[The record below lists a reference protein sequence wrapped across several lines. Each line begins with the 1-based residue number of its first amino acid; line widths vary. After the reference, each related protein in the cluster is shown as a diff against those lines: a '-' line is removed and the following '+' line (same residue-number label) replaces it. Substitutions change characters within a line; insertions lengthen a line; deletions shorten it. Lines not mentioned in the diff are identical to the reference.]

1 MKPVEYD
8 VYLCCRDVEAGGMAA
23 EVAAGLA
30 RLGFRVVAAGRGPG
44 AASGPERLKTIETAP
59 DFVLLSSP
67 SHPGSGGGHAD
78 PRVAD
83 LAHAFRTKRN
93 IVVLADPADADP
105 LAAAEPPGRPK
116 LAAWQRVVYDRGRA
130 RESIALVG
138 HRLVSSSEVED
149 RRLMRMAKRAFVA
162 LAIVLAAA
170 ASLRIVPAAVSYW
183 NRPKAP
189 PPLPRFTL
197 YWTAAGQ
204 RMENGQ
210 RTAFPITD
218 GSAVAG
224 GDQIRLSF
232 STGSD
237 GHAYVVA
244 RDSRGGLS
252 MLYPGATV
260 RGASLVRAGARHDA
274 PGSGSWYTVDPQ
286 AGLEAVYL
294 VAGHDPLE
302 NLEELAE
309 EADERMTPAARTEL
323 LSSTIAGLIDGK
335 HTAVPRPIRTRK
347 GREIVDGLAPAAP
360 PVVWDV
366 ILARGSGLTQEPAAQ
381 TGLLSAVVE
390 IRLRPGQRD

>member
-1 MKPVEYD
+1 MKTVEYD
-8 VYLCCRDVEAGGMAA
+8 VFLCCRDVEAGGMAA

-30 RLGFRVVAAGRGPG
+30 RLGFRVVVAGRNPG
-44 AASGPERLKTIETAP
+44 AASGPERLETIEKAP
-59 DFVLLSSP
+59 DFVLLSSA
-67 SHPGSGGGHAD
+67 SQPGPGGAHAD
-78 PRVAD
+78 VRAAD

-105 LAAAEPPGRPK
+105 LASAEPPGRPR
-116 LAAWQRVVYDRGRA
+116 LAAWQRVVYDPARS

-149 RRLMRMAKRAFVA
+149 RRLMRRAKRAFVT

-204 RMENGQ
+204 RMENSQ
-210 RTAFPITD
+210 RTAFSITD

-237 GHAYVVA
+237 GHAYVIA

-252 MLYPGATV
+252 MLFPGATV
-260 RGASLVRAGARHDA
+260 RGASLVRAGVRHDA
-274 PGSGSWYTVDPQ
+274 PGSGSWFTVDPQ

-294 VAGHDPLE
+294 VGGHDPLE

-360 PVVWDV
+360 PAVWDN
-366 ILARGSGLTQEPAAQ
+366 ILAGGSGLTQKPA
-381 TGLLSAVVE
+381 TRVGLLSAVVE
-390 IRLRPGQRD
+390 IRVAAK

>member
-1 MKPVEYD
+1 MTRVEHD
-8 VYLCCRDVEAGGMAA
+8 VYLCCRDVEDGGMAA
-23 EVAAGLA
+23 EVAAGLV
-30 RLGFRVVAAGRGPG
+30 RLGFRVVVAGRGPG
-44 AASGPERLKTIETAP
+44 AASGPGRFKAIEEAP

-67 SHPGSGGGHAD
+67 SQSGSGGGYAD
-78 PRVAD
+78 PRIAD
-83 LAHAFRTKRN
+83 LAHAFKTRRN
-93 IVVLADPADADP
+93 IIVLADPADADP

-116 LAAWQRVVYDRGRA
+116 LAPWQRVAYDRGRA

-162 LAIVLAAA
+162 LGLVLAIAV
-170 ASLRIVPAAVSYW
+170 ASRAVPLAVRWW
-183 NRPKAP
+183 NRPAAA

-197 YWTAAGQ
+197 YWTAAGR
-204 RMENGQ
+204 RMQNG
-210 RTAFPITD
+210 RWTEFPVAD
-218 GSAVAG
+218 GVAVAG

-237 GHAYVVA
+237 GHAYVIA

-252 MLYPGATV
+252 MLFPGATV

-274 PGSGSWYTVDPQ
+274 PGSGSWFTVDPQ

-347 GREIVDGLAPAAP
+347 GREIVDGLAPAP
-360 PVVWDV
+360 PPSVWPSA
-366 ILARGSGLTQEPAAQ
+366 LAGGSVPAQKPATQ

-390 IRLRPGQRD
+390 IRLPPGLRD